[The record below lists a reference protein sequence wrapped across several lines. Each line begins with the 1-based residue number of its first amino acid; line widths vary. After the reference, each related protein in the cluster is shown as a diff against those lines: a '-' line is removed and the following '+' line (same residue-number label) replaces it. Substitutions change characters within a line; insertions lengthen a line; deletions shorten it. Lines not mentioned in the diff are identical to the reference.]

1 MKHSFFRRLLA
12 TLMALCLCVLPT
24 LSLADTYLPDG
35 PVTHVDF
42 SLGLKLHADAFPTS
56 KAHLSEW
63 ETFLN
68 KLDLRGS
75 MDTLAMLTPDS
86 RVYLNGALRLNG
98 KDQLPFVYD
107 GYHSYRYITSPALG
121 DEVMFFQMHNFLEFM
136 LKPYYYMELPTQY
149 MALLMYPEAA
159 YAIGDEY
166 YTPIAEMIE
175 NAKQAAMNGEPV
187 TAQSES
193 EQGDAALLEED
204 SEADNGD
211 GVEAVTAA
219 DAAAPVVTDATAPT
233 ASETPTVTAT
243 AEPTTT
249 PEPTPTAVPVVAADG
264 TITFNVP
271 YEALY
276 EQCENLDLIVND
288 DLDLERAY
296 FFFTCLL
303 TDIYASD
310 MTLTTL
316 GALEDVLDTL
326 DPDQNGMTVVQTATG
341 MTCTIGDTQVFSK
354 QTDGDATAIAFTVP
368 TPDGYNVTFNYA
380 WQPQAVGANLT
391 ASISILDEGAQA
403 ILVTAEGTGLPRE
416 GDLGGKGQLTFKISG
431 NAFDHEVPPLMLGFD
446 WARDSATLPYTLGLT
461 VDWIHPETLKPAI
474 TLNFNGT
481 FKAEDKSVFV
491 EGSYPQNDFFN
502 LNETFLEGYKERL
515 LPTIALKLAPI
526 LLETPA
532 GVINDLYTF
541 ANQTDILVS
550 FLE

>member
-1 MKHSFFRRLLA
+1 MKHTFISRLLA
-12 TLMALCLCVLPT
+12 TLLALCLCVLPT

-42 SLGLKLHADAFPTS
+42 TVGLKLHADAFPTS
-56 KAHLSEW
+56 KAHLSDW
-63 ETFLN
+63 ETLLN

-75 MDTLAMLTPDS
+75 MDSLAMFTPDS

-121 DEVMFFQMHNFLEFM
+121 NEVLFFQMHNFLEFM

-149 MALLMYPEAA
+149 LALLMYPEAA

-175 NAKQAAMNGEPV
+175 DAKQAALNGEPV
-187 TAQSES
+187 AYQSDS
-193 EQGDAALLEED
+193 EQGDAALSEED
-204 SEADNGD
+204 SGDAEEADVTGD
-211 GVEAVTAA
+211 
-219 DAAAPVVTDATAPT
+219 DAAAPDATDTTSPT
-233 ASETPTVTAT
+233 TSETPAVT
-243 AEPTTT
+243 AEPTAT
-249 PEPTPTAVPVVAADG
+249 PEPSPTAVPVVAADG

-288 DLDLERAY
+288 DPDLERAY

-310 MTLTTL
+310 MTLNTL

-354 QTDGDATAIAFTVP
+354 QTDGDATTIAFTVP
-368 TPDGYNVTFNYA
+368 TPDGYQVTFNYA

-391 ASISILDEGAQA
+391 ASISVLDEGAQA
-403 ILVTAEGTGLPRE
+403 ILLTAEGTGLPRE
-416 GDLGGKGQLTFKISG
+416 GDLGGKGQLTFKVSG
-431 NAFDHEVPPLMLGFD
+431 NAFDHEVAPLMLGFD

-461 VDWIHPETLKPAI
+461 LDWIHPETLKPAI
-474 TLNFNGT
+474 TLDFNGT

-532 GVINDLYTF
+532 GVINDLYNF
-541 ANQTDILVS
+541 ASQTDILVS
-550 FLE
+550 FME